1 MSADPKSPEA
11 DDLHREIEKYQRQIA
26 DHPELSAQTI
36 PLHLTLGKLYER
48 VGDKPAAVQEFA
60 KVVLCYVDQ
69 GNVLKATAAV
79 QLIMRL
85 DPENDEIL
93 DRLKDLFVMHQVV
106 SDTQL
111 QEYQESIKHLEELQQ
126 TQQESV
132 ASSKEE
138 GDEEPVSTETA
149 EEVIYALKQIPL
161 FAKLSVSELRG
172 LYTYSLLH
180 HLSVGDP
187 IITGGNQRRSLF
199 AILEGR
205 IKVLGKD
212 KEHQD
217 VLLVT
222 LNAGTSF
229 GEFALFGRIDPN
241 VSVIAEEPCRI
252 LEIPREIVL
261 KLAKTRSA
269 IIESL
274 KTLFRHRM
282 LENALAR
289 VPLFSQLNPE
299 NRRKIVKY
307 FKPVRAK
314 HGTILMRE
322 GEPGNRMYFIT
333 AGEVGVYTSLT
344 EAEEGGIPD
353 TDSDQLLLATLK
365 IGDFF
370 GEQALIANNP
380 RSATVIALTDVA
392 LLQFS
397 KSDLEAV
404 IKEYPWIESE
414 MQVEAFENLMRKNLS
429 ILNQL
434 VSS

>member
-1 MSADPKSPEA
+1 
-11 DDLHREIEKYQRQIA
+11 
-26 DHPELSAQTI
+26 
-36 PLHLTLGKLYER
+36 
-48 VGDKPAAVQEFA
+48 
-60 KVVLCYVDQ
+60 VDQ
-69 GNVLKATAAV
+69 GNVLKATAAA
-79 QLIMRL
+79 QLIIRI

-93 DRLKDLFVMHQVV
+93 DRLKDLFLMDQAV
-106 SDTQL
+106 SDSQL
-111 QEYQESIKHLEELQQ
+111 QEYQESIKHLEELQS
-126 TQQESV
+126 TQQEPATSLQ
-132 ASSKEE
+132 EE
-138 GDEEPVSTETA
+138 SEEEHVSAETA
-149 EEVIYALKQIPL
+149 EEVIYSLKQIPL

-172 LYTYSLLH
+172 IYTYSLLH
-180 HLSVGDP
+180 HLTAGEP

-199 AILEGR
+199 AILEGSV
-205 IKVLGKD
+205 KVLGKD
-212 KEHQD
+212 KD
-217 VLLVT
+217 GRDIFLVT

-229 GEFALFGRIDPN
+229 GEFALFGRIDTN

-269 IIESL
+269 MIDDL
-274 KTLFRHRM
+274 KTLFRHRI
-282 LENALAR
+282 LQNALAR
-289 VPLFSQLNPE
+289 VPLFSQLTPQ
-299 NRRKIVKY
+299 NRQKIVKH

-322 GEPGNRMYFIT
+322 GEPGDSMYFIA

-344 EAEEGGIPD
+344 EADDGSTPD

-370 GEQALIANNP
+370 GEQALVTNNP

-397 KSDLEAV
+397 KPDLEAV
-404 IKEYPWIESE
+404 IKEHPWIESE
-414 MQVEAFENLMRKNLS
+414 IQVEAFEHLMRKNIS